1 MLVNQLLKDA
11 VEKRFPFFEP
21 ELKEAIVQ
29 NGILRNFEEGEEII
43 REGQFIKSFPLVLEG
58 VIRVSRLDLDE
69 SELLLYYLGA
79 GEVCTMS
86 LTCCMSRM
94 RSNVKGYTEETSSLI
109 FIPVELLDRW
119 MTEFQ
124 SWKEFVMYSYR
135 KRFDE
140 MLNTID
146 SIAFMN
152 MDERLMKFF
161 IDRYRSTGST
171 IYNGKHQDIAMALHS
186 SREVISR
193 LLKKLENIGKI
204 QLSRNRIDFSKLV

>member
-1 MLVNQLLKDA
+1 MVVNQILRDA
-11 VEKRFPFFEP
+11 VEKRFPFFEQ
-21 ELKEAIVQ
+21 ELKEAIVK
-29 NGILRNFEEGEEII
+29 NGILKDFKEGEEII

-79 GEVCTMS
+79 GDVCTMS
-86 LTCCMSRM
+86 LTCCMSRI
-94 RSNVKGYTEETSSLI
+94 RSNVKGFTEEDSSLI
-109 FIPVELLDRW
+109 FIPVDLLDRW

-124 SWKEFVMYSYR
+124 TWKEFVMYSYR

-140 MLNTID
+140 LLNTID

-152 MDERLMKFF
+152 MDERLLKFF

-171 IYNGKHQDIAMALHS
+171 IYNGKHQDIALALNS

-193 LLKKLENIGKI
+193 LLKKLEKDGKI
-204 QLSRNRIDFSKLV
+204 QLSRNRVDFSKLV